1 MLDSYCLIDEI
12 CEKFNNKL
20 IIKTTE
26 IMKQSIE
33 AKVKATLLATRRTKE
48 GRSTMV

>member
-26 IMKQSIE
+26 IMKQS
-33 AKVKATLLATRRTKE
+33 TTRRTKE